1 MKDKKILIIIGIIAF
16 IMIIGGVSYSYFV
29 YNKDI
34 GTVSLSTGEISI
46 NYSNVNGSLS
56 LSNIVPKSGFEGMN
70 SGDYVDFTVNATV
83 DTEKIY
89 YEVYILPNGD
99 NTLNTAYLKTYLTD
113 QSDVRISNV
122 KIYDNLANA
131 EKAGGKV
138 IYRGIVE
145 TNVDGSSKN
154 FTKDFR
160 LRIWLDDNYSEVS
173 SKTFD
178 FDIYLY
184 AYNVDDDFTLPKT
197 LEEIM
202 TQSAVMD
209 NINSTYVTNSTPGI
223 NFGEV
228 SSDTNG
234 KGVYMRA
241 GTESDTYPIMY
252 YRGAVEDNNV
262 FFNNLCWK
270 AVRTTDTGGVKLI
283 YNGEFYDSYTYVS
296 ENGQDI
302 FTYDNTDSTWNYEVN
317 DGQNHEISFKVP
329 AGDNYKI
336 VITGTT
342 GSSCGLAFE
351 VLKDGTSVYGGGGGG
366 GRAINFNYSYGT
378 LTSSNVLKVSIYDA
392 SSTS

>member
-1 MKDKKILIIIGIIAF
+1 MKNKKGLLILGIF
-16 IMIIGGVSYSYFV
+16 VFVMIIGGISYSYFV

-34 GTVSLSTGEISI
+34 GTVSLSAGEISI

-56 LSNIVPKSGFEGMN
+56 LSNIAPKSDFEGMN

-131 EKAGGKV
+131 EKAGGKA

-160 LRIWLDDNYSEVS
+160 LRMWLDENYSEVS
-173 SKTFD
+173 SKTFN

-202 TQSAVMD
+202 AESAVMD
-209 NINSTYVTNSTPGI
+209 NIASEFVSTSTGI
-223 NFGEV
+223 NFG
-228 SSDTNG
+228 
-234 KGVYMRA
+234 
-241 GTESDTYPIMY
+241 
-252 YRGAVEDNNV
+252 AV
-262 FFNNLCWK
+262 
-270 AVRTTDTGGVKLI
+270 
-283 YNGEFYDSYTYVS
+283 
-296 ENGQDI
+296 
-302 FTYDNTDSTWNYEVN
+302 
-317 DGQNHEISFKVP
+317 
-329 AGDNYKI
+329 
-336 VITGTT
+336 
-342 GSSCGLAFE
+342 
-351 VLKDGTSVYGGGGGG
+351 
-366 GRAINFNYSYGT
+366 
-378 LTSSNVLKVSIYDA
+378 
-392 SSTS
+392 